1 MDQKQ
6 FWEYYKFDVSGSKTM
21 DCRHWNCPKMV
32 DWDPPPKIKNF
43 PNFIIFDQKPLTT
56 ADENDQ
62 NLWFLKKNFVFE
74 KFENWMGFDQNSLT
88 ITHETAKYDEKI

>member
-1 MDQKQ
+1 M
-6 FWEYYKFDVSGSKTM
+6 
-21 DCRHWNCPKMV
+21 
-32 DWDPPPKIKNF
+32 KNF
-43 PNFIIFDQKPLTT
+43 PNLLIFGQKPWTKDL
-56 ADENDQ
+56 AHENDQ